1 MNSVVSETPQ
11 VAPFRTYTG
20 NDAKFRDVD
29 RLTNS
34 AGICSVISQ
43 RRDGQFTFAVFKVFH
58 KIGDDGRPMED
69 KTSFF
74 PEEMGE
80 AYIDHIRLTLERMAQ
95 LKTTP
100 EALPFP
106 LRVQGPR

>member
-1 MNSVVSETPQ
+1 M
-11 VAPFRTYTG
+11 APFRTYTG
-20 NDAKFRDVD
+20 NDAKFKDVD

-34 AGICSVISQ
+34 RGICSVISQ

-58 KIGDDGRPMED
+58 KMGERGEPVED

-95 LKTTP
+95 LRTTP
-100 EALPFP
+100 QDLPFP
-106 LRVQGPR
+106 LRDPGSR